1 MAASSR
7 IHLRPLK
14 ALDLPQLDD
23 LSSQQTQGNTPSLQN
38 FVAEVLQEGDKW
50 MTTTLHD
57 DNVFKTNGV
66 RHESSAT
73 APIQIR
79 SAVIANDP
87 TENWF
92 ARSKAWI
99 RSVQMVAADPSLK
112 LVYTRTQQVMGL
124 QAGKNSTRT

>member
-38 FVAEVLQEGDKW
+38 FVSEVLQEGDKW
-50 MTTTLHD
+50 MTTMLHD

-73 APIQIR
+73 APIQVR

-92 ARSKAWI
+92 ARSKA
-99 RSVQMVAADPSLK
+99 
-112 LVYTRTQQVMGL
+112 
-124 QAGKNSTRT
+124 